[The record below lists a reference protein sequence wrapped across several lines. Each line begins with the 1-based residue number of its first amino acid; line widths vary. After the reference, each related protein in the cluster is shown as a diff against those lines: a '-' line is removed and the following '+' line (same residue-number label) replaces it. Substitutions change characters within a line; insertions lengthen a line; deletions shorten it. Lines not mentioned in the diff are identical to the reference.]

1 MAMPCFLSKLKE
13 IMLRFEVSHQCPE
26 TRARTGTIFTAHG
39 EISTPIF
46 MPVGTLGTVKS
57 LSVEDLTDCKAQI
70 ILGNTYHLYLRPGC
84 DVISHMKGLH
94 NFMNWD
100 RPILT
105 DSGGFQFFSL
115 AKLAKFTDEGV
126 SFQSHID
133 GSAHK
138 FTPEKAIEIQTTIGS
153 DIMMSLDWCIGHP
166 ATRAQSMEA
175 LKKTTQ
181 WAKRGVEFWRG
192 SEDREKDKRKNE
204 IKIREDSK
212 NGRRRGD
219 AEYRWNSLF
228 GIVQG
233 GMYKELR
240 TISAEQLGELD
251 FPGYAVGGLSVGEP
265 TELMYEM
272 ADHTVPLLPSDKPRY
287 VMGIGTP
294 ENLVEMVGMGV
305 DMFDCVMP
313 SRNAR
318 NGQLFTEQ
326 GTINISNAQFRL
338 DSTPIDGNCS
348 CYTCRNYSRAY
359 LRHLYK
365 SRELLAYRLNTI
377 HNLHF
382 YLNLMEQVR
391 KAIESNSFTEF
402 KRAFYSKFES
412 TSS

>member
-1 MAMPCFLSKLKE
+1 
-13 IMLRFEVSHQCPE
+13 MLRFKVSHQSSKS
-26 TRARTGTIFTAHG
+26 RARRGTITTAHG
-39 EISTPIF
+39 EIKTPIF

-57 LSVEDLTDCKAQI
+57 VSVEELKDCEAQI

-84 DVISHMKGLH
+84 DVLSHMGGLH
-94 NFMNWD
+94 HFMNWD

-115 AKLAKFTDEGV
+115 AKLAKFSDEGV

-138 FTPEKAIEIQTTIGS
+138 FTPEKAVEIQSILGS

-166 ATRAQSMEA
+166 ATKSQSMEA
-175 LKKTTQ
+175 LRKTTD
-181 WAKRGVEFWRG
+181 WARRGMEFWKSPENAENAENRV
-192 SEDREKDKRKNE
+192 
-204 IKIREDSK
+204 
-212 NGRRRGD
+212 NGGKMGN
-219 AEYRWNSLF
+219 ALF

-240 TISAEQLGELD
+240 TISAEQLAELD
-251 FPGYAVGGLSVGEP
+251 FPGYAIGGLSVGEP
-265 TELMYEM
+265 ADLMYEM
-272 ADHTVPLLPSDKPRY
+272 ADHTVPLLPCDRPRY
-287 VMGIGTP
+287 VMGVGTP
-294 ENLVEMVGMGV
+294 ENLVEMAGMGV

-326 GTINISNAQFRL
+326 GTLNISNAAFRF
-338 DSTPIDGNCS
+338 DSSPVDSNCN
-348 CYTCRNYSRAY
+348 CYTCRNYSKGY

-365 SRELLAYRLNTI
+365 SKELLSYRLNTV

-382 YLNLMEQVR
+382 YLNLMKQVR
-391 KAIESNSFTEF
+391 KSIEDDQFLEF
-402 KRAFYSKFES
+402 KRDFYSKLEK
-412 TSS
+412 